1 MGWTS
6 AFFAFSQKLQKVRV
20 FRGFLILY
28 KNFDIIFI
36 ESKDTFEDNF
46 SKRRVAMSRKYVD
59 NVCAM
64 LRRKGLSEKYECAGI
79 YCIKLNE

>member
-1 MGWTS
+1 M
-6 AFFAFSQKLQKVRV
+6 
-20 FRGFLILY
+20 ILC
-28 KNFDIIFI
+28 KNFDMIFI

>member
-6 AFFAFSQKLQKVRV
+6 AFFAFSQKLQKVRA

>member
-1 MGWTS
+1 
-6 AFFAFSQKLQKVRV
+6 
-20 FRGFLILY
+20 LILY

-36 ESKDTFEDNF
+36 ESKDAFEDNF